1 MPGPANALN
10 ISQQGMI
17 YFDGGH
23 TFSGIDGSTAGY
35 ICTSNGPGVAPSFQA
50 FPGSVPLKFNGDTGE
65 ATPVSNTLYLLGT
78 ANQIVTT
85 AAADTVT
92 WALSSTLVLPGTL
105 QFGGNVDADGYTIT
119 DCTISGNSTWS
130 GNVIDLAHGGTNANL
145 TASNGGIVYSTA
157 TAFSVLAG
165 TATAGQILRSGS
177 SSAPSWSTATYPATT
192 TINQVLY
199 SSANNVI
206 GGITASNN
214 GVLISGTTG
223 IPSWLAAGS
232 TGQVLVATTSNPP
245 SWGTLSSLAVTSI
258 TGTSNQIATS
268 ASTGAVTLS
277 LTNGISIGSYQA
289 TSPPTGGLLLPGQIG
304 CGISSVDSVS
314 QVTVSISSSR
324 RGYYVGG
331 TNTSTA
337 GFDTYAG
344 YASFASWSPSGSTS
358 NYLVDFIG
366 NGRYAAAAASTLS
379 GVLASFY
386 AAPVVSSNV
395 GTISNLYGFFYD
407 GGSAGA
413 GTITNS
419 YGAYFTLPNS
429 GTNKHALHAD
439 NISVGSYT
447 SGSVPPSNG
456 MNISGGVVIGSSS
469 LSAPAVSLLQVG
481 DSSRASSNYIIVEA
495 SNAVD
500 KGIAFNSS
508 GVTRCYMIVPGGAQT
523 TWQLYNGGQIIGAD
537 LTNQRVMIG
546 SGTAVNKLDVNGSMA
561 VGSGYAGSATAP
573 ANSLMCSG
581 SFIVSS
587 GSASTPA
594 YTFFV
599 DNTSGM
605 YYTSNSL
612 NFSTQSTLRATINSG
627 GIIIA
632 SPGLLYTDTGTA
644 SGGQAHWFLRTTGSI
659 LRFGLGLQTVES
671 SGNAG
676 SNFNVYTYADNG
688 AFLGNPISIIRSSGT
703 VGINTGNAA
712 NTSSILNSTSTYAY
726 NHLLNGSQ
734 TAVDGSSNQ
743 ASLYVA
749 STLSPTNGSSISAGI
764 YCNPILT
771 APSTKTITAA
781 CGMYINTDSSTNVG
795 TLSSLI
801 GLYVGLGALT
811 TAGTISS
818 AYGAYLSQPLASS
831 TGNFYALSVQGGHV
845 SKRTATATDYTIKT
859 ADTFVAVTNT
869 SAPRTI
875 TLPST
880 APDSGWWC
888 IVKDETNGAATN
900 NITIS
905 RNGLNID
912 NQAANKTINTNS
924 GFFGIYSNGS
934 NYFTWTM

>member
-35 ICTSNGPGVAPSFQA
+35 ICTSNGPGVAPSFQ
-50 FPGSVPLKFNGDTGE
+50 PISGSIPVKFNGDTGE
-65 ATPVSNTLYLLGT
+65 ATPISNTLNLFGT

-157 TAFSVLAG
+157 TAFAILAG

-177 SSAPSWSTATYPATT
+177 SSAPSWSTATYPDTT

-232 TGQVLVATTSNPP
+232 TGQVLIATTSNPP

-258 TGTSNQIATS
+258 SGTGNQIAAS

-277 LTNGISIGSYQA
+277 LTNGISIGTYQA
-289 TSPPTGGLLLPGQIG
+289 ISPPTGGLIAPGQIG
-304 CGISSVDSVS
+304 FGISSVDSVS
-314 QVTVSISSSR
+314 QVTVSIAAAR

-331 TNTSTA
+331 TNTSA
-337 GFDTYAG
+337 SGFDTYSCY
-344 YASFASWSPSGSTS
+344 YAIATWSPSAGNS
-358 NYLVDFIG
+358 NYICDFVS
-366 NGRYAAAAASTLS
+366 NGRFNAPSGGTLS
-379 GVLASFY
+379 GVIASY
-386 AAPVVSSNV
+386 YSSPIVSSNL
-395 GTISNLYGFFYD
+395 GTISNLFGFYYD
-407 GGSAGA
+407 GGSSNT
-413 GTITNS
+413 GTVTNS

-439 NISVGSYT
+439 NISVGSYNGAST
-447 SGSVPPSNG
+447 PPSGG

-469 LSAPAVSLLQVG
+469 LSAPSVSLLQVG
-481 DSSRASSNYIIVEA
+481 DSARASSNYIIVEA

-537 LTNQRVMIG
+537 LTNLRVMIG
-546 SGTAVNKLDVNGSMA
+546 SGTAVNKLDVNGSLA
-561 VGSGYAGSATAP
+561 VGSSYAGSVTAP
-573 ANSLMCSG
+573 SNSIICSG
-581 SFIVSS
+581 AIIVSS
-587 GSASTPA
+587 GSAAAPGF
-594 YTFFV
+594 TFFS
-599 DNTSGM
+599 DNTSGL
-605 YYTSNSL
+605 YYTSNTVNVSTAGAIRAS
-612 NFSTQSTLRATINSG
+612 FSSSGIVVAST
-627 GIIIA
+627 
-632 SPGLLYTDTGTA
+632 GLIYTDAGTA
-644 SGGQAHWFLRTTGSI
+644 SGGQAHWFLRSTGSI
-659 LRFGLGLQTVES
+659 LRWGLGMQVAES

-676 SNFNVYTYADNG
+676 SNFNFYTYADNG
-688 AFLGNPISIIRSSGT
+688 AFLGNPITIIRSSST
-703 VGINTGNAA
+703 VGINTGNSAS
-712 NTSSILNSTSTYAY
+712 TSSILNSTSTLAY
-726 NHLLNGSQ
+726 NHLLNGTQ
-734 TAVDGSSNQ
+734 TAVDGSSFQ
-743 ASLYVA
+743 ASSYIGSVLQPTSG
-749 STLSPTNGSSISAGI
+749 STLSAGI
-764 YCNPILT
+764 VCQPSII
-771 APSTKTITAA
+771 APNGQTISFG
-781 CGMYINTDSSTNVG
+781 CGAYINPTIASNVG
-795 TLSSLI
+795 TISSLI
-801 GLYVGLGALT
+801 GVYVGLGSLS
-811 TAGTISS
+811 TAGSISS
-818 AYGAYLSQPLASS
+818 AYGAYISQPLASS

-845 SKRTATATDYTIKT
+845 SKRTATATDYTVKT
-859 ADTFVAVTNT
+859 ADTFVGVTNT
-869 SAPRTI
+869 GAARTI
-875 TLPST
+875 TLPAT

-888 IVKDETNGAATN
+888 VIKDETNAAATN

-905 RNGLNID
+905 RNGRNID

-924 GFFGIYSNGS
+924 GFFRLYSDGS
-934 NYFTWTM
+934 NYFTC